1 MTDWLPF
8 DRRGAAGTG
17 DGNDPAGWVNPLK
30 AKQKI
35 LKPVSNVNDNDM
47 LPCCCATEEYI
58 GASIDAGCGNGAKLW
73 YAKKILKGFDG
84 TDN

>member
-1 MTDWLPF
+1 
-8 DRRGAAGTG
+8 
-17 DGNDPAGWVNPLK
+17 
-30 AKQKI
+30 
-35 LKPVSNVNDNDM
+35 M

-84 TDN
+84 TDNQEYCYLAVAELKHRLDFVLVSVVVVVQSSDMLKKRGGLVWK